1 MALYD
6 PNVGF
11 ARKMAVVRDAIA
23 SGHDRPEAIEW
34 LNRCNPEAFPMD
46 VYSPVLL
53 AVNPFDVAT
62 ATSVVKAFVRMA
74 EKSALLY
81 EGYGVINALSETY
94 VSWNMGTLLGR
105 MYAANPAATKTLF
118 KECSSLQIVSY
129 DCFVHV
135 SSPEALVHVLT

>member
-23 SGHDRPEAIEW
+23 SGRSRLEAIEW
-34 LNRCNPEAFPMD
+34 LNRCTPEACPMD

-53 AVNPFDVAT
+53 AVNPLDVAV

-74 EKSALLY
+74 EKSSLLY

-94 VSWNMGTLLGR
+94 VSWNMGTLLGQ
-105 MYAANPAATKTLF
+105 MYAANPAATRTLF
-118 KECSSLQIVSY
+118 KECSALQIVSY

-135 SSPEALVHVLT
+135 SSPEALVNVLT